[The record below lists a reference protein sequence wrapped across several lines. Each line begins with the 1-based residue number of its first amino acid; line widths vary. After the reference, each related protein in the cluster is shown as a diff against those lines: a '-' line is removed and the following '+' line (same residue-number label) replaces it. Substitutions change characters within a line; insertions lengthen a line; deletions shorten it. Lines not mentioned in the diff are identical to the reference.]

1 MSSLI
6 ITKRFDEVFD
16 LALGRTPS
24 RGDKSYWG
32 GLHTWVS
39 IADMSCGK
47 YISTSK
53 EKITDK
59 ALFETNIPIVK
70 KGTVIMSFKL
80 SIGKVCIAESDI
92 YTNEAIMAFKPNN
105 KYTIL
110 PEYLYYYLQAY
121 KWECS
126 NEVVL
131 GFTLNKKTI
140 SQSLI
145 TFPESLSEQQRIVD
159 ILDAEFAKI
168 DALKENAE
176 KNLQN
181 AKDLFQAVVNSLFN
195 GKFPFSTL
203 GKECEFVRG
212 PFGGSLKKSCFTED
226 GYPVYEQQH
235 AIYNKFTF
243 RYFINEDKYNEMKR
257 FTVKTG
263 DLIMS
268 CSGTIGKVAIIP
280 EGAPQGIINQA
291 LLKLTPKGNVLS
303 EYLKWYMNSS
313 FFYGQIAEQSKGV
326 AIKNV
331 ASVSILKTLTLP
343 LPSLCEQIQISNK
356 LNEAENMCRELED
369 NYKRTIIL
377 CNDLKQALL
386 RKAFDG
392 EL

>member
-1 MSSLI
+1 MSSQI
-6 ITKRFDEVFD
+6 ITKRFDEVFY

-24 RGDKSYWG
+24 RGDKSYWD

-59 ALFETNIPIVK
+59 ALQETNIPIVK

-121 KWECS
+121 KWDCS

-131 GFTLNKKTI
+131 GFTLNKKSI

-168 DALKENAE
+168 DDLKENAE
-176 KNLQN
+176 RNLQN
-181 AKDLFQAVVNSLFN
+181 AKDLFQAVLR
-195 GKFPFSTL
+195 
-203 GKECEFVRG
+203 KELEPKEG
-212 PFGGSLKKSCFTED
+212 WETKHL
-226 GYPVYEQQH
+226 
-235 AIYNKFTF
+235 
-243 RYFINEDKYNEMKR
+243 NEIATYSIGLTYKPDNVSK
-257 FTVKTG
+257 
-263 DLIMS
+263 D
-268 CSGTIGKVAIIP
+268 GTIVLRSSNIQNAKLDLEDIIRVNCTIKDELYVKDGDILMCSRNGSKRLVGKVAKIENTTERMTFGTFMTIIRSVYNP
-280 EGAPQGIINQA
+280 LLFYFFQSNSFRKQLESGENPMINQIT
-291 LLKLTPKGNVLS
+291 K
-303 EYLKWYMNSS
+303 YMLNDIIVSIPTS
-313 FFYGQIAEQSKGV
+313 IAEQERIV
-326 AIKNV
+326 D
-331 ASVSILKTLTLP
+331 ILDVINNK
-343 LPSLCEQIQISNK
+343 CEVLQRNY
-356 LNEAENMCRELED
+356 ED
-369 NYKRTIIL
+369 TVVL

-386 RKAFDG
+386 RKAFNG